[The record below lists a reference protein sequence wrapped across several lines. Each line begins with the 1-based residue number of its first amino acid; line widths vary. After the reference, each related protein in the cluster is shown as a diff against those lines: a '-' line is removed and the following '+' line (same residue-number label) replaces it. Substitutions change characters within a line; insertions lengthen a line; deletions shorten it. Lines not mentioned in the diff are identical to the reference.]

1 MSHGEGLIP
10 PRRREPTGLE
20 STDVSDLPPA
30 DWYTDPEDESQYRY
44 WDGSAWTEHRAP
56 RHTDHAE
63 DPDAAPDG
71 MRGPGQLIANTFSL
85 TRRRWRGCAA
95 VALICIVS
103 QAAAVVL
110 VIVSASDILM
120 GELGAVWNR
129 VSEPGVDLTEPEHE
143 AYFRS
148 LEFDLAPINF
158 VPALL
163 GLLAFWVSSNVMQ
176 AAVTRIALSDL
187 RDRALTTSDALRQA
201 LRRVPRLV
209 GVQLQ
214 ILAIFVIAG
223 VLALVV
229 QGVLVQ
235 LVGDIGW
242 LLLILLIPAFI
253 VGTVYALVVTPLA
266 YVVASAGPRTWSLR
280 YGVRLVRGRLWATLG
295 RLLVVFVVLFAVSL
309 AVGLV
314 FTVAG
319 DSAGPP
325 FDLVSELVQAV
336 VGTGLAVV
344 GLIAAAILYHDLAGE
359 SD

>member
-1 MSHGEGLIP
+1 MS
-10 PRRREPTGLE
+10 
-20 STDVSDLPPA
+20 DVPPA

-56 RHTDHAE
+56 RHTDPAE
-63 DPDAAPDG
+63 DPGGDPGG
-71 MRGPGQLIANTFSL
+71 MRGPRQLIANTFSL

-95 VALICIVS
+95 VALIYIVS
-103 QAAAVVL
+103 QVAAVVL

-120 GELGAVWNR
+120 GELGAVWDR
-129 VSEPGVDLTEPEHE
+129 VSEPGFDLTEPEHE

-148 LEFDLAPINF
+148 LEFDLAPVNF

-163 GLLAFWVSSNVMQ
+163 GLLAFWVASNVMP

-201 LRRVPRLV
+201 LRRVPRLM
-209 GVQLQ
+209 GVQIQ

-235 LVGDIGW
+235 LVGASGW
-242 LLLILLIPAFI
+242 LLLILLIPAVI
-253 VGTVYALVVTPLA
+253 VGTVYALVVMPLA
-266 YVVASAGPRTWSLR
+266 YVVASAGPRTWSLP

-309 AVGLV
+309 AVGLAVGLV

-325 FDLVSELVQAV
+325 FDLVSDLVQAV
-336 VGTGLAVV
+336 VGAGLAVV
-344 GLIAAAILYHDLAGE
+344 GLVAAAILYHDLGGE